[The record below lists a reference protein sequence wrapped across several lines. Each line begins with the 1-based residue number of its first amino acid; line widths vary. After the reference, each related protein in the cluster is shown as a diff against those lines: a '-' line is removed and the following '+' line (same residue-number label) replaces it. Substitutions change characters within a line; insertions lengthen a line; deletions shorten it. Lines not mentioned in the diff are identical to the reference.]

1 MVADDAHATSLVRPL
16 FIRTEV
22 CSFANDEV
30 RSLMT
35 KEARDDCRDRNAQ
48 CPISELILRK
58 AEAKV

>member
-1 MVADDAHATSLVRPL
+1 MIADSAHATSLVRPL

-30 RSLMT
+30 RSQMT

-48 CPISELILRK
+48 CPS
-58 AEAKV
+58 